1 MKRILVPVDFSHG
14 SLNTCKYAIEIVTK
28 KEAVT
33 LWLFHVYADQMLYMP
48 SSDPDGMMS
57 TPMMNIEFSEEIKK
71 IAADNMTKLKNEVSD
86 YITQKGYTNIT
97 VNKFMVSGDPE
108 WLVEDICEELNP
120 DGIIISTSGTGNKNP
135 LEGSMALKI
144 MGKAP
149 VPVVAVPHQYKKFHF
164 HNVMYATKL
173 NNVKQDIKALTT
185 LMNIFTHH
193 NFKFFVVHFRK
204 SDKHQTSMS
213 ELEKVFEKER
223 LDEKIRLLVVND
235 DSDTGEV
242 INAVVTQN
250 DIDLIG
256 FLAHK
261 THPLKL
267 LFSRG
272 IHKDDFFATN
282 LPVIGLPLHEE

>member
-1 MKRILVPVDFSHG
+1 MKRILIPVDFSQG

-28 KEAVT
+28 KEPVT

-48 SSDPDGMMS
+48 TSDPDGMMS
-57 TPMMNIEFSEEIKK
+57 TPMMSMEFSEEIKK
-71 IAADNMTKLKNEVSD
+71 IAVDSMAKLKNEVSD
-86 YITQKGYTNIT
+86 YLIEKGYTNIT
-97 VNKFMVSGDPE
+97 VNKFLVSGDPE
-108 WLVEDICEELNP
+108 WLVEDICEELDA
-120 DGIIISTSGTGNKNP
+120 DGIIMSTSGTGEKGP

-149 VPVVAVPHQYKKFHF
+149 VPVLAVPHQYDRFSFK
-164 HNVMYATKL
+164 NVMYATKL
-173 NNVKQDIKALTT
+173 HNVEQDIKAIKT
-185 LMNIFTHH
+185 LLEIFKHH
-193 NFKFFVVHFRK
+193 QFRFFVVHFRK
-204 SDKHQTSMS
+204 SDKYEASMDA
-213 ELEKVFEKER
+213 LEEAFEKER
-223 LDEKIRLLVVND
+223 LEEKIRMMVIND
-235 DSDTGEV
+235 DNDTGQV

-282 LPVIGLPLHEE
+282 LPVIGIPSKEH

>member
-1 MKRILVPVDFSHG
+1 MKRILIPVDFSQG
-14 SLNTCKYAIEIVTK
+14 SFNTCKYAIEIVTK
-28 KEAVT
+28 TEPVT

-57 TPMMNIEFSEEIKK
+57 TPMMSLEFSEEIKK
-71 IAADNMTKLKNEVSD
+71 IATDNMAKLKNEVSE
-86 YITQKGYTNIT
+86 YISSKNYTNIT
-97 VNKFMVSGDPE
+97 VNKFLMSGDPE
-108 WLVEDICEELNP
+108 WLVEDICEELDT
-120 DGIIISTSGTGNKNP
+120 DGIIMSTSGTGEKGP

-149 VPVVAVPHQYKKFHF
+149 VPVLAVPHQYTTCSFN
-164 HNVMYATKL
+164 NVMYATKL
-173 NNVKQDIKALTT
+173 HDINQDIKAIRT
-185 LMNIFTHH
+185 LMEIFKHH
-193 NFKFFVVHFRK
+193 QFKFFVVHFRK
-204 SDKHQTSMS
+204 SDKYNPSMKPI
-213 ELEKVFEKER
+213 EDAFEKER
-223 LDEKIRLLVVND
+223 LEEKIRLMVIND
-235 DSDTGEV
+235 DNDTGTV
-242 INAVVTQN
+242 INTVVTQN

-282 LPVIGLPLHEE
+282 RPVIGLPVKEG